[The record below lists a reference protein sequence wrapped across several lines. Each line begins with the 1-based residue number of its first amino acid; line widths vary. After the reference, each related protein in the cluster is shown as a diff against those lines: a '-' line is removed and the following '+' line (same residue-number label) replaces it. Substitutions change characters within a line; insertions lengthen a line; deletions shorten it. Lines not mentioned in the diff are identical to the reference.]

1 MYKRNMRLLVST
13 VIAVFCC
20 GNLHAQAVPDAGK
33 FLPGPPAETSV
44 EYIKD
49 YLQYAWGKT
58 MRGTEIGEQARNDF
72 NADAAY
78 YLDAFSQAIDVSLN
92 AAETP
97 YIAELFEYCMEYGNK
112 SIQQAKASFAFF
124 RRPYVRFD
132 EVSLIPEMEEKYRDE
147 SSFPS
152 REALMG
158 WMYAL
163 LLSEIC
169 PEKQDNILSVGYCF
183 GDASM
188 VSGYHWD
195 SDVQAARLLA
205 SALIVR
211 LHDHTGVNA
220 MINSAKAEYAKVS
233 GTTYVSP
240 ALTEDTHQYFSE
252 DQLPDAVNYLPA
264 PPDTVSAL
272 GTTDMSKFIE
282 GKGIRPTDE
291 GQIAINDVNN
301 ELDYLLQIYSTP
313 FGRTLSATA
322 TPEVYKL
329 CEAMYLLGDG
339 ATRSCKNFYH
349 RSRPFKQLNEATAYP
364 PAENIEKN
372 TGSYPSGDSSTG
384 WMYALVLSELNPDA
398 EEALLAR
405 AYQYGQGRV
414 ITGYHWQT
422 DVEAGRLVG
431 AAVYARLHNSDEFL
445 KQFERAKKELDGSLG
460 VRSISAD
467 VKGADTYT
475 LGGVKVTEP
484 TQKGVYI
491 QGDKKVIR

>member
-1 MYKRNMRLLVST
+1 
-13 VIAVFCC
+13 
-20 GNLHAQAVPDAGK
+20 
-33 FLPGPPAETSV
+33 
-44 EYIKD
+44 
-49 YLQYAWGKT
+49 
-58 MRGTEIGEQARNDF
+58 
-72 NADAAY
+72 
-78 YLDAFSQAIDVSLN
+78 
-92 AAETP
+92 
-97 YIAELFEYCMEYGNK
+97 
-112 SIQQAKASFAFF
+112 
-124 RRPYVRFD
+124 
-132 EVSLIPEMEEKYRDE
+132 
-147 SSFPS
+147 
-152 REALMG
+152 MG

-169 PEKQDNILSVGYCF
+169 PERQDDILNLGYRF
-183 GDASM
+183 GDASIAT
-188 VSGYHWD
+188 GYHWD
-195 SDVQAARLLA
+195 SDVQAGRLLA

-240 ALTEDTHQYFSE
+240 SLTEDTHQYFSN
-252 DQLPDAVNYLPA
+252 DQLPDAINYLPA

-282 GKGIRPTDE
+282 GKAIRPTDE

-301 ELDYLLQIYSTP
+301 ELDYFLQIYSNP

-329 CEAMYLLGDG
+329 CEAMYQLGDG
-339 ATRSCKNFYH
+339 ATRSCKNYYH

-372 TGSYPSGDSSTG
+372 TGSYPSGDASTG

-398 EEALLAR
+398 EEDLLAR
-405 AYQYGQGRV
+405 AYTYGQGRV

-445 KQFERAKKELDGSLG
+445 KQFERAKKELDGTLG

-467 VKGADTYT
+467 AKEVDTYT
-475 LGGVKVTEP
+475 LGGVKVSEP
-484 TQKGVYI
+484 AQKGVYI

>member
-1 MYKRNMRLLVST
+1 MRILLST
-13 VIAVFCC
+13 VIAVLCC
-20 GNLHAQAVPDAGK
+20 GNLHAQAVPDAGR

-58 MRGTEIGEQARNDF
+58 MRGTEIGVSAKNDF
-72 NADAAY
+72 NANAPY
-78 YLDAFSQAIDVSLN
+78 YLDVFSKAIGVTLS

-97 YIAELFEYCMEYGNK
+97 YIAELFDYCMEYGNK
-112 SIQQAKASFAFF
+112 SIQQAKSSFSFF
-124 RRPYVRFD
+124 RPPYVRFD
-132 EVSLIPEMEEKYRDE
+132 ETSLIPELEDEYSHE

-169 PEKQDNILSVGYCF
+169 PEKQDTILYVGYRF

-188 VSGYHWD
+188 VTGYHWD
-195 SDVQAARLLA
+195 SDVQAGRLLA
-205 SALIVR
+205 SALMVR

-220 MINSAKAEYAKVS
+220 MINSAKSEYAKVS

-240 ALTEDTHQYFSE
+240 KLTQDGNQYYSN
-252 DQLPDAVNYLPA
+252 DQLPNAVNYLPA

-272 GTTDMSKFIE
+272 GTTDINKFIE
-282 GKGIRPTDE
+282 GKNIRPTED
-291 GQIAINDVNN
+291 GQTAINDVNN
-301 ELDYLLQIYSTP
+301 ELDYFLKIFSNA

-322 TPEVYKL
+322 TPETYKL
-329 CEAMYLLGDG
+329 CECMYSLGDG
-339 ATRSCKNFYH
+339 ATRSCKNYYM

-364 PAENIEKN
+364 PSENIEKN
-372 TGSYPSGDSSTG
+372 TGSYPSGDASTG

-405 AYQYGQGRV
+405 AYQYGDGRV

-431 AAVYARLHNSDEFL
+431 SAVYARLHNSDEFL
-445 KQFERAKKELDGSLG
+445 RQLERAKKELDGTLE
-460 VRSISAD
+460 VRSVSAD
-467 VKGADTYT
+467 KENADTYT
-475 LGGVKVTEP
+475 LGGVRVAGEP

>member
-1 MYKRNMRLLVST
+1 M
-13 VIAVFCC
+13 
-20 GNLHAQAVPDAGK
+20 D
-33 FLPGPPAETSV
+33 
-44 EYIKD
+44 
-49 YLQYAWGKT
+49 
-58 MRGTEIGEQARNDF
+58 
-72 NADAAY
+72 
-78 YLDAFSQAIDVSLN
+78 
-92 AAETP
+92 
-97 YIAELFEYCMEYGNK
+97 
-112 SIQQAKASFAFF
+112 
-124 RRPYVRFD
+124 
-132 EVSLIPEMEEKYRDE
+132 
-147 SSFPS
+147 
-152 REALMG
+152 
-158 WMYAL
+158 
-163 LLSEIC
+163 
-169 PEKQDNILSVGYCF
+169 EKQDNILSVGYRF

-233 GTTYVSP
+233 GTAYESP
-240 ALTEDTHQYFSE
+240 ALTEETHQYFSE

-313 FGRTLSATA
+313 FGRTLSATV

-384 WMYALVLSELNPDA
+384 WMYALVLSE
-398 EEALLAR
+398 
-405 AYQYGQGRV
+405 YGQGRV

-431 AAVYARLHNSDEFL
+431 SAVYARLHNSDEFL
-445 KQFERAKKELDGSLG
+445 KQFERAKKELAGTLE
-460 VRSISAD
+460 VRSVSAD
-467 VKGADTYT
+467 VKDADTYT
-475 LGGVKVTEP
+475 LGGVKVAGEP

>member
-1 MYKRNMRLLVST
+1 MRLFVST
-13 VIAVFCC
+13 VIAVLCC
-20 GNLHAQAVPDAGK
+20 GNFHAQAVPDAGS

-58 MRGTEIGEQARNDF
+58 MRGTEIGEYARNDF
-72 NADAAY
+72 NANATY
-78 YLDAFSQAIDVSLN
+78 YLDAFSKAIDVTLN

-112 SIQQAKASFAFF
+112 SIQQAKSSFSFF
-124 RRPYVRFD
+124 RRPYVRFA
-132 EVSLIPEMEEKYRDE
+132 EQSLIPGLEEQYSQE

-152 REALMG
+152 REALLG

-169 PEKQDNILSVGYCF
+169 PEKQDQILYVGYRF

-211 LHDHTGVNA
+211 LHDHTGVNS

-240 ALTEDTHQYFSE
+240 ALTEETHQYFSN

-272 GTTDMSKFIE
+272 GTTDMNKFIE

-291 GQIAINDVNN
+291 GQTAIDDVNN
-301 ELDYLLQIYSTP
+301 ELDYLLKIFSNA

-322 TPEVYKL
+322 TPETYKL
-329 CEAMYLLGDG
+329 CESMYYLGDG
-339 ATRSCKNFYH
+339 ATRSCKNYYM

-431 AAVYARLHNSDEFL
+431 SAVYARLHNSNEFL
-445 KQFERAKKELDGSLG
+445 KQFEIAKKELDGTLG
-460 VRSISAD
+460 VRSVSAD
-467 VKGADTYT
+467 TKDADTYT
-475 LGGVKVTEP
+475 LGGVKVSGEP
-484 TQKGVYI
+484 THKGVYI

>member
-1 MYKRNMRLLVST
+1 MRLLVST
-13 VIAVFCC
+13 VIAVLCC
-20 GNLHAQAVPDAGK
+20 GNLHAQAVPDASR
-33 FLPGPPAETSV
+33 FLPAPPTETSV

-58 MRGTEIGEQARNDF
+58 MRGTEIGAQARTDF
-72 NADAAY
+72 NANATY
-78 YLDAFSQAIDVSLN
+78 YLDTFSQAIGVSLN
-92 AAETP
+92 ATETP
-97 YIAELFEYCMEYGNK
+97 YIAELFEYCMEYGNR
-112 SIQQAKASFAFF
+112 SIEQAKASFAFF

-132 EVSLIPEMEEKYRDE
+132 EESLIPEMEDAYANE
-147 SSFPS
+147 SSYPS
-152 REALMG
+152 RESLMG

-169 PEKQDNILSVGYCF
+169 PEKQDTILKTGYRF

-188 VSGYHWD
+188 VTGYHWD
-195 SDVQAARLLA
+195 SDVQVGRLLA
-205 SALIVR
+205 SALMVR
-211 LHDHTGVNA
+211 LHDHTGVNS

-233 GTTYVSP
+233 GTAYVSP
-240 ALTEDTHQYFSE
+240 GLTPDTYQYFTN
-252 DQLPDAVNYLPA
+252 DQLPDAVKYLPA

-272 GTTDMSKFIE
+272 GTTDMNKFIE
-282 GKGIRPTDE
+282 GKAIRPSEE
-291 GQIAINDVNN
+291 GQIAIDDVNN
-301 ELDYLLQIYSTP
+301 ELDYFLKIYSNA

-322 TPEVYKL
+322 TPETYKL
-329 CEAMYLLGDG
+329 CESMYTLGDG
-339 ATRSCKNFYH
+339 ATRSCKNYYK

-372 TGSYPSGDSSTG
+372 TGSYPSGDASTG

-398 EEALLAR
+398 EESLLAR
-405 AYQYGQGRV
+405 AYQYGAGRV

-431 AAVYARLHNSDEFL
+431 SAVYARLHNSDEFL
-445 KQFERAKKELDGSLG
+445 KQFERAKKELAGTLE
-460 VRSISAD
+460 VRSVSAD
-467 VKGADTYT
+467 VKDADTYT
-475 LGGVKVTEP
+475 LGGVKVAGEP